1 MSARLPTDTD
11 LSHLFG
17 IDVDAF
23 DAAKAH
29 TSRLDCEKCG
39 GSGKFR
45 SRSGRIVGSCFTC
58 NGSGL
63 AHIAPI
69 AKPGD
74 CEKCAGTGEWRPGRP
89 CFGCNGTGKAP
100 VARAATAIDVSAI
113 ATAFAKA
120 RENSVL
126 RPKLRLAQFIFSRA
140 PDSGKN
146 AGSIYVKR
154 ADDDTY
160 LGKVT
165 DGRFVPSYACPDL
178 TIAQVVEVA
187 ADPASAAKAYGLRC
201 GICSC
206 CGRTLTNGESVDLGI
221 GPICREKFGW

>member
-1 MSARLPTDTD
+1 MSEKLPEDTD

-17 IDVDAF
+17 VDVTF
-23 DAAKAH
+23 DAAKTH
-29 TSRLDCEKCG
+29 TSRIDCEKCG

-45 SRSGRIVGSCFTC
+45 GRNGKVYGDCFTC

-74 CEKCAGTGEWRPGRP
+74 CEKCNGTGEWRPGRP
-89 CFGCNGTGKAP
+89 CFACDGKGRAP
-100 VARAATAIDVSAI
+100 VARVAAAIDVSAI

-120 RENSVL
+120 QSNMIL
-126 RPKLRLAQFIFSRA
+126 RPKLRLADFVFSLA
-140 PDSGKN
+140 PLSGKN

-154 ADDDTY
+154 ASDDQY

-165 DGRFVPSYACPDL
+165 AGQFHAVRECDDATR
-178 TIAQVVEVA
+178 AQVVEVA
-187 ADPASAAKAYGLRC
+187 ADPASAAKAYGLRF
-201 GICSC
+201 GICSVC
-206 CGRTLTNGESVDLGI
+206 ARVLTAGESIDRGI
-221 GPICREKFGW
+221 GPICAEKFGW